1 MTELMPAKE
10 GIRKLFDSIAPD
22 YDRLNHML
30 SLDIDRSWRKK
41 AIKEALSPDNPHDI
55 LDVACGT
62 GDFAIGLAK
71 ASSGRSRITGIDIS
85 ENMLSIGREKV
96 RAAGLDGCIELSA
109 GDCEA
114 LPFADC
120 TFDRATAAFGVR
132 NFEHLET
139 GLKEMYRVLK
149 PSGKIVILELSTPS
163 GKIPA
168 ALYKL
173 YFLNI
178 LPAIGGLVSG
188 NRGAYRY
195 LPESVLKF
203 PRPDE
208 FMKIMERCG
217 FTGIGHRPFTMGI
230 CRMYTGIRQ

>member
-1 MTELMPAKE
+1 MPAKE

-30 SLDIDRSWRKK
+30 SLDIDKSWRRK
-41 AIKEALSPDNPHDI
+41 AIQETLIPGQKLDI

-71 ASSGRSRITGIDIS
+71 ASYGESHITGIDIS

-96 RAAGLDGCIELSA
+96 KAAGLGECIDLA
-109 GDCEA
+109 TGDCEA
-114 LPFADC
+114 LPFADN
-120 TFDRATAAFGVR
+120 TFDRASAAFGVR

-139 GLKEMYRVLK
+139 GLKEIFRVLR

-163 GKIPA
+163 GRIPA

-178 LPAIGGLVSG
+178 LPAIGGIVSG

-203 PRPDE
+203 PRPEE
-208 FMKIMERCG
+208 FMEIMGKCG
-217 FTGIGHRPFTMGI
+217 FSDVRHRAFTMGI
-230 CRMYTGIRQ
+230 CRMYTGIRR

>member
-1 MTELMPAKE
+1 MPAKE

-30 SLDIDRSWRKK
+30 SLDIDKSWRRK
-41 AIKEALSPDNPHDI
+41 AIKEALGSGQPLDI

-62 GDFAIGLAK
+62 GDFAIGMAK
-71 ASSGRSRITGIDIS
+71 SAPAGSRITGIDIS

-96 RAAGLDGCIELSA
+96 RAAGLDGCVGLAA

-139 GLKEMYRVLK
+139 GLREMYRVLK
-149 PSGKIVILELSTPS
+149 PSGKTVILELSTPS
-163 GKIPA
+163 GRIPA

-178 LPAIGGLVSG
+178 LPSIGGLVSG
-188 NRGAYRY
+188 NRAAYRY
-195 LPESVLKF
+195 LPESVLRF
-203 PRPDE
+203 PRPEE
-208 FMKIMERCG
+208 FMKTMEKCG
-217 FTGIGHRPFTMGI
+217 FSGIRHRSFTMGI
-230 CRMYTGIRQ
+230 CRMYTGIRL

>member
-1 MTELMPAKE
+1 MPAKE

-22 YDRLNHML
+22 YDRLNHLL
-30 SLDIDRSWRKK
+30 SLDIDKSWRRK
-41 AIKEALSPDNPHDI
+41 AIQETLGQDRQLDI

-71 ASSGRSRITGIDIS
+71 ASHGKSHITGIDIS

-96 RAAGLDGCIELSA
+96 RNAGLDGQVELVY

-114 LPFADC
+114 LPFADS
-120 TFDRATAAFGVR
+120 TFDRASAAFGVR
-132 NFEHLET
+132 NFGHLEA
-139 GLKEMYRVLK
+139 GLKEMARVLR

-178 LPAIGGLVSG
+178 LPAIGGIVSG

-195 LPESVLKF
+195 LPESVLRF
-203 PRPDE
+203 PRPE
-208 FMKIMERCG
+208 RFIKTMEECG
-217 FTGIGHRPFTMGI
+217 FSDIRHKAFTMGI

>member
-1 MTELMPAKE
+1 MPAKE

-30 SLDIDRSWRKK
+30 SLDIDKSWRRK
-41 AIKEALSPDNPHDI
+41 AIKETLIPGRPLDI

-71 ASSGRSRITGIDIS
+71 AASGGSRITGIDIS

-96 RAAGLDGCIELSA
+96 KAAGLEGCMELA
-109 GDCEA
+109 TGDCEA
-114 LPFADC
+114 LPYADS
-120 TFDRATAAFGVR
+120 TFDRVTAAFGVR
-132 NFEHLET
+132 NFEHLDM
-139 GLKEMYRVLK
+139 GLKEMHRVLR
-149 PSGKIVILELSTPS
+149 PSGKAVILELSTPS

-188 NRGAYRY
+188 NRKAYRY

-203 PRPDE
+203 PRPAE
-208 FMKIMERCG
+208 FMKTMEECG
-217 FTGIGHRPFTMGI
+217 FSEIRHRSFTMGI
-230 CRMYTGIRQ
+230 CRMYTGIRK

>member
-1 MTELMPAKE
+1 MPAKE

-30 SLDIDRSWRKK
+30 SLDIDKSWRKK
-41 AIKEALSPDNPHDI
+41 AIKEALGSGQPLDI

-71 ASSGRSRITGIDIS
+71 AAPAGSRITGIDIS

-96 RAAGLDGCIELSA
+96 KSSGLDGCVQLAA
-109 GDCEA
+109 GDCED
-114 LPFADC
+114 LPFADG
-120 TFDRATAAFGVR
+120 TFDRTTAAFGVR

-139 GLKEMYRVLK
+139 GLREMYRVLK
-149 PSGKIVILELSTPS
+149 PSGEIVILELSTPS
-163 GKIPA
+163 GRIPA

-178 LPAIGGLVSG
+178 LPAIGGFVSG

-195 LPESVLKF
+195 LPESVLRF
-203 PRPDE
+203 PRPEE
-208 FMKIMERCG
+208 FMKIMGKCG
-217 FTGIGHRPFTMGI
+217 FTGIRHRSFTMGI
-230 CRMYTGIRQ
+230 CRMYTGIKTTV